1 MTTTCSACGVN
12 VQIDIERNAGIR
24 YCPKCQMRAKATWQL
39 RTAVLYAERAGLPEA
54 DALRRI
60 ANRIAVKGSFTRRE
74 VLAGGFKRIA

>member
-1 MTTTCSACGVN
+1 MNTTCNACGVN

-24 YCPKCQMRAKATWQL
+24 YCAACKLRAKATWQL

-60 ANRIAVKGSFTRRE
+60 ADRIALKGSFTRTE
-74 VLAGGFKRIA
+74 VLQGGWKRTA